1 MNFWLKLP
9 NRTWFLSISEIHR
22 WLGIFAL
29 GSIAM
34 FVDKIM
40 FTCVAYYLSG
50 GIPCSGFVCDCT
62 VGSIL
67 IWVCI
72 YIYYKMHISIYI
84 CTYITHVHNFRHK
97 ILIVSSMAS
106 TKTRHS
112 RPGRGG
118 KGKKDKQL
126 DARHQCGRC
135 FSWKL
140 GSFLRTGEFTGIFK
154 GGIYGYESKYKVWIK
169 ALDPH
174 TIHTPRSIPW
184 SIPHDTAWSIPLI
197 HTPDP
202 YPWSVPLSRWRKTD
216 AGPNAAFYPNTA
228 SCPRTATPVATTV
241 VSTAAFAASACCCC
255 CRY

>member
-1 MNFWLKLP
+1 
-9 NRTWFLSISEIHR
+9 
-22 WLGIFAL
+22 
-29 GSIAM
+29 
-34 FVDKIM
+34 
-40 FTCVAYYLSG
+40 
-50 GIPCSGFVCDCT
+50 
-62 VGSIL
+62 
-67 IWVCI
+67 
-72 YIYYKMHISIYI
+72 MHISIYI

-140 GSFLRTGEFTGIFK
+140 GVFLRTGEFTGIFK

-202 YPWSVPLSRWRKTD
+202 YPFLVEERLMLALMLLFILILLLVLVLLLPLLLPLFLLLPLLPPLPPR
-216 AGPNAAFYPNTA
+216 AAAAATSHLPPR
-228 SCPRTATPVATTV
+228 SCCYCCR
-241 VSTAAFAASACCCC
+241 FCCCSC
-255 CRY
+255 WSCSRCWCWFTSSVCFW

>member
-1 MNFWLKLP
+1 M
-9 NRTWFLSISEIHR
+9 H
-22 WLGIFAL
+22 LGPLRCLWIRLCSLALHTIFRVGFPVPGLFAIVQL
-29 GSIAM
+29 VVSSYE
-34 FVDKIM
+34 
-40 FTCVAYYLSG
+40 CVYMY
-50 GIPCSGFVCDCT
+50 IY
-62 VGSIL
+62 
-67 IWVCI
+67 I
-72 YIYYKMHISIYI
+72 YIYYKMHINIYI

-140 GSFLRTGEFTGIFK
+140 GVFLRTGEFTGIFK

-174 TIHTPRSIPW
+174 TIHTPRSIP
-184 SIPHDTAWSIPLI
+184 
-197 HTPDP
+197 
-202 YPWSVPLSRWRKTD
+202 
-216 AGPNAAFYPNTA
+216 
-228 SCPRTATPVATTV
+228 
-241 VSTAAFAASACCCC
+241 
-255 CRY
+255 